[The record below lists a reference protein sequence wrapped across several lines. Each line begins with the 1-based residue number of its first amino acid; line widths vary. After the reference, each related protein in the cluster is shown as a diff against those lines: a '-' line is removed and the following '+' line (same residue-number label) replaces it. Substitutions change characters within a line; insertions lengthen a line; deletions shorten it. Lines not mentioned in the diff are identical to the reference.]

1 MSPLSKGKLIFTAL
15 LLLLTLGF
23 VIAAFDYEPRSRLV
37 PLLIGVITMVFGVIA
52 FVHEIR
58 PISLLNRFDM
68 SVMDLGGKVD
78 AGPEKEE
85 ALDRRFLVSLGWIT
99 AFLLVSF
106 LAGFHIGILAFMTA
120 YLKIRGNVGWVKA
133 IVVAIAVWGLIY
145 VMFEVAMGFS
155 LFKGLFFGEI
165 LPIL

>member
-1 MSPLSKGKLIFTAL
+1 MSPPNKGKLVFTAL
-15 LLLLTLGF
+15 LLVLTLGF
-23 VIAAFDYEPRSRLV
+23 VIAAFNYEPRSRMV
-37 PLLIGVITMVFGVIA
+37 PLLIGVITFVIGVIA
-52 FVHEIR
+52 LVHEIR

-68 SVMDLGGKVD
+68 SVMDLSGK
-78 AGPEKEE
+78 AETAPEKEE
-85 ALDRRFLVSLGWIT
+85 AVDSRFLASIGWIT

-106 LAGFHIGILAFMTA
+106 LAGFHIGILFFMTA
-120 YLKIRGNVGWVKA
+120 FLKIRGGFGWFKS
-133 IVVAIAVWGLIY
+133 IGVAIAVWGLIY